1 MNTERRVTYVPHNTL
16 HQQKNDNLMQAV
28 FIWSLG
34 IIHFVL
40 ATAEI
45 PFVVDLRQT
54 PSSGLV
60 LIQTCV
66 K

>member
-1 MNTERRVTYVPHNTL
+1 MFLTIEI

-34 IIHFVL
+34 IIHFIL

-45 PFVVDLRQT
+45 PIVVNLRQT
-54 PSSGLV
+54 PL
-60 LIQTCV
+60 LPCY
-66 K
+66 